1 MRLPRPALDCGVQK
15 RVLIAGGGPA
25 GMMLGLLLARAGLRV
40 TVLEKHADFLRDFRG
55 DTIHPSTLQVLHE
68 LGLAEA
74 FLRLPHTKVPNL
86 AARYG
91 DREFA
96 IVDLH
101 GLGTRYP
108 FIAMIPQW
116 DFLDF
121 LAQHARAYRGF
132 ELRLQTEATGL
143 VLEGGRV
150 TGVNTHS
157 GPLAA
162 DLVVAADGRHST
174 LRAAAG
180 LEVLD
185 LGAPIDVLWFRL
197 SRRAGD
203 EAQTMVRFGRGSIV
217 VMLDRGEYWQCAFVI
232 GKGALDEV
240 KLRGLDAF
248 RAAVAR
254 AMPFAAE
261 RMREIA
267 SWDQVKLL
275 TVQVNRLRRWY
286 REGLLCIGD
295 AAHAMSPVG
304 GVGIN
309 LAVQDAVAAA
319 NVLWRGD
326 FSTARLKAVQE
337 RRNFPTRVTQRF
349 QVLVQDRIL
358 SRVLAAKADSERP
371 PLVLNLLARFSFLR
385 RIPARIVGI
394 GVRPEHVHSPAV
406 AA

>member
-1 MRLPRPALDCGVQK
+1 MFRFKPERRDAFFRLLPRSTEQAL
-15 RVLIAGGGPA
+15 A
-25 GMMLGLLLARAGLRV
+25 LARRRDARMIGRSRLAIDANRRLRHAVEIRHPSFMTAQFVRLLRKHGIGLVVADTAGKWPKMLHVTADFVYVRLHGDIKIYTSGYSDRALASWARRIRKWDREGRDVYVYFDNRV
-40 TVLEKHADFLRDFRG
+40 TVLEQHADFLRDFRG

-91 DREFA
+91 EREFP

-101 GLGTRYP
+101 GVGTRYP

-143 VLEGGRV
+143 VSEAGRV
-150 TGVNTHS
+150 TGVETRS

-203 EAQTMVRFGRGSIV
+203 EAQTMVR
-217 VMLDRGEYWQCAFVI
+217 
-232 GKGALDEV
+232 
-240 KLRGLDAF
+240 
-248 RAAVAR
+248 
-254 AMPFAAE
+254 
-261 RMREIA
+261 
-267 SWDQVKLL
+267 
-275 TVQVNRLRRWY
+275 
-286 REGLLCIGD
+286 
-295 AAHAMSPVG
+295 
-304 GVGIN
+304 
-309 LAVQDAVAAA
+309 
-319 NVLWRGD
+319 
-326 FSTARLKAVQE
+326 
-337 RRNFPTRVTQRF
+337 
-349 QVLVQDRIL
+349 
-358 SRVLAAKADSERP
+358 
-371 PLVLNLLARFSFLR
+371 
-385 RIPARIVGI
+385 
-394 GVRPEHVHSPAV
+394 
-406 AA
+406 